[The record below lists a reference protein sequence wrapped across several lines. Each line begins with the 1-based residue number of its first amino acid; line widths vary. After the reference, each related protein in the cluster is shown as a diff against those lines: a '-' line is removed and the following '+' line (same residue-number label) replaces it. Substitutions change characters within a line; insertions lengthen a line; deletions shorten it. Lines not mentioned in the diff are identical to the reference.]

1 VEIKSIV
8 TEMIAQLKTICAAVE
23 EKDTSENTALEM
35 VRRKKVVVED
45 LERKIR
51 RKSLTLQ
58 RRVTGALGRP
68 ASTCRQRGRP
78 VGA

>member
-1 VEIKSIV
+1 METKNIV
-8 TEMIAQLKTICAAVE
+8 TGMNAQLKTIYAAVE
-23 EKDTSENTALEM
+23 EKDTSGNTALEM

-51 RKSLTLQ
+51 RKNLTLQ

-68 ASTCRQRGRP
+68 ASTCRPRGRP